1 MNSRQVF
8 YSLTFVNEFKK
19 KKKRL
24 PYLIHT
30 MTDETYAI
38 NCSLTLPEEEK
49 QDVMFYV
56 AFFSRCYWMIGA
68 VLGGMIGQILPFDM
82 EGIDFCMTAVF
93 VVGVSYKSKHHTF
106 VSIVLGTAVYMILL
120 RIF

>member
-1 MNSRQVF
+1 M
-8 YSLTFVNEFKK
+8 
-19 KKKRL
+19 
-24 PYLIHT
+24 
-30 MTDETYAI
+30 
-38 NCSLTLPEEEK
+38 
-49 QDVMFYV
+49 MFYV

-106 VSIVLGTAVYMILL
+106 LSIVLGTAVYMILL